1 MKLQIK
7 GKENLK
13 RCQRKRPITSILLGA
28 GQQLNQRLWQDIFK
42 RLQEKY
48 FLTQNLYPVKFFFF
62 LKKDKIN
69 TVQN

>member
-1 MKLQIK
+1 MKLQNIE

-13 RCQRKRPITSILLGA
+13 RCQRKRPITSTLLEA

-48 FLTQNLYPVKFFFF
+48 LLTDR
-62 LKKDKIN
+62 LKK
-69 TVQN
+69 VVLGERHPW